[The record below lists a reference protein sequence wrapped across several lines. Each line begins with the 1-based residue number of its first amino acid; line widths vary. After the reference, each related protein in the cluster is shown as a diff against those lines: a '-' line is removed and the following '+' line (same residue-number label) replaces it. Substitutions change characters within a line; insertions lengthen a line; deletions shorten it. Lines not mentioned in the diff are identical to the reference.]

1 MEDDQ
6 QQRESVRVD
15 KYLMDKLRVIAK
27 REGWLIGPFV
37 DRLIMAGLKAE
48 KIK

>member
-1 MEDDQ
+1 MEDE
-6 QQRESVRVD
+6 RESVRVS
-15 KYLMDKLRVIAK
+15 KEILVKLREIAK

-37 DRLIMAGLKAE
+37 DKLILAGMKAE